1 MENGFIG
8 MDAQII
14 DGTPQDDHYRAEEAN
29 HSEEKEPFS
38 DVQLELR
45 MIFESRPAG
54 DIFLT
59 PVR

>member
-1 MENGFIG
+1 